1 MTAIDVV
8 GKARRVSQI
17 ETEMGTQRI
26 VTSKESETYLN
37 SNRVNNIS
45 IQDNQNFLGSLLRQS
60 QSGMNLNQEKPL
72 RNVVERDSLA

>member
-1 MTAIDVV
+1 
-8 GKARRVSQI
+8 
-17 ETEMGTQRI
+17 MGTQRI

-60 QSGMNLNQEKPL
+60 QSGLNLNQEKPL
-72 RNVVERDSLA
+72 RNVVERDPLA

>member
-60 QSGMNLNQEKPL
+60 QSGMNLTQEKPL